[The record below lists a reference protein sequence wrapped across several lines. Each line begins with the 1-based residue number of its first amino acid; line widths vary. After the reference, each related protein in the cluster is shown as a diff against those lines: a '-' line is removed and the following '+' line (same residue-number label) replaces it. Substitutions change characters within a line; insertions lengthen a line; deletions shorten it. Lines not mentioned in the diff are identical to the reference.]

1 MRLALALAFSACF
14 TLAASASSTIAL
26 GAEPGAVE
34 RALRLSDEGVE
45 LYKAHDYRRAI
56 EKYASAYEFDPD
68 PNLLYNQGK
77 CYEALGDYPGAKEK
91 YNEFLSKP
99 NGDVNARK
107 KAGDF
112 VAKFNAGSYDQPLRS
127 PIRLTLAAQLEPP
140 VSWPGPAPAST
151 GGASALRPIGYSL
164 LTVGLLGA
172 GVGAYFFFKGSSSL
186 DDVKDA
192 PGYGQAGD
200 PGAVAP
206 MTEVEAR
213 KKIDDGTAQ
222 RTLGVVVMAA
232 GAGLAAV
239 GALFVL
245 AAPSSAR
252 ARGPALSVSPLPGGG
267 YALFGAKF

>member
-1 MRLALALAFSACF
+1 MRLVLALAFSACF
-14 TLAASASSTIAL
+14 TLAASASPTIAL
-26 GAEPGAVE
+26 GTEPVAVE

-112 VAKFNAGSYDQPLRS
+112 VTKFNAGSYDQHLRF
-127 PIRLTLAAQLEPP
+127 PIRPTLTAQPEP
-140 VSWPGPAPAST
+140 PAPAST
-151 GGASALRPIGYSL
+151 GSASPLRPIGYSL
-164 LTVGLLGA
+164 LTVGVLGA
-172 GVGAYFFFKGSSSL
+172 GAGAYFFFKGASSL
-186 DDVKDA
+186 NDVKDA

-222 RTLGVVVMAA
+222 RTLGVVAMGA
-232 GAGLAAV
+232 GAGLAVV
-239 GALFVL
+239 GAAFVL

-252 ARGPALSVSPLPGGG
+252 AQGTALSVSPLPGGG
-267 YALFGAKF
+267 YALFGARF